1 MVRLLTILIVASL
14 ACRYL
19 FRCWPWEL
27 AGLSARSGEE
37 ARARAL
43 LGLPESADRDEII
56 NAHRRLVARVHP
68 DKGGTGE
75 QVVEANAARD
85 LLLAKLAKAK
95 LAKEGRKRE

>member
-1 MVRLLTILIVASL
+1 MVRLLVILIIASL
-14 ACRYL
+14 ACRFL

-27 AGLSARSGEE
+27 AGVSARSGDE

-43 LGLPESADRDEII
+43 LGLRRSADRNEII
-56 NAHRRLVARVHP
+56 DAHRRLVSRVHP
-68 DKGGTGE
+68 DKGGTGD

-85 LLLAKLAKAK
+85 LLLAR

>member
-14 ACRYL
+14 VCRFL

-43 LGLPESADRDEII
+43 LGLRRSADRDEII
-56 NAHRRLVARVHP
+56 DAHRRLVARVHP

-85 LLLAKLAKAK
+85 LLLGRLAEK
-95 LAKEGRKRE
+95 GRKRE